1 MRKKAKAKPKKPAGR
16 GIRGFH
22 LFLVLISAIALLA
35 VFGDRGLTDVLLIK
49 GEREKLLS
57 TNRGLEAKNK
67 DLREKI
73 ALLKTDNRYIGE
85 IAREELGM
93 IGRNEV
99 IYRFR

>member
-1 MRKKAKAKPKKPAGR
+1 MRKKVKTKSKKSSTD

-22 LFLVLISAIALLA
+22 LFLVLIFAIALLA
-35 VFGDRGLTDVLLIK
+35 VFGDRGLTDVLHIK
-49 GEREKLLS
+49 GERDKLLR
-57 TNRGLEAKNK
+57 TNRGLEAKNR